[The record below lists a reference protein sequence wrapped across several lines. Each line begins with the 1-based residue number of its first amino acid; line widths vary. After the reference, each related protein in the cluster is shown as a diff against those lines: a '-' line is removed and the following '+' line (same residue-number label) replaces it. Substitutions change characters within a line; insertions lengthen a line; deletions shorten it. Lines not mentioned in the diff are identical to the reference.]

1 MIINI
6 FFLFQFHPRTPLFTP
21 HSLKADRPPPASSS
35 VLARGWWTST
45 PCSRRVVLGGAAA
58 PTHGS
63 HPKYSLPVKKH
74 KPSRIW
80 SLAELG
86 VDPGWKMWFAKIG
99 ALASNG
105 LIPWVVFYP
114 SNVQTWSLWRWEKC
128 YRPCNADSLRFL
140 IFPRIYYFWHIWLWL
155 HFHNH
160 LELISCL
167 VLTNNSSSLVVIHFP
182 FEFCILADWTISFNK
197 FSILEYTSV

>member
-6 FFLFQFHPRTPLFTP
+6 FLFQFHPRTPLFTP

-63 HPKYSLPVKKH
+63 HPKYSLPVKKN

-99 ALASNG
+99 ALTSNG
-105 LIPWVVFYP
+105 LIPWVVFLP
-114 SNVQTWSLWRWEKC
+114 FKCPNMESL
-128 YRPCNADSLRFL
+128 ALREML
-140 IFPRIYYFWHIWLWL
+140 QALQCRL

-167 VLTNNSSSLVVIHFP
+167 VLTNNSSSLVVIHPVFLN
-182 FEFCILADWTISFNK
+182 FYWFWWLYFGNLQFFLLDF
-197 FSILEYTSV
+197 L